1 MRQTKT
7 SEADENLRTCLAN
20 MRFGACT
27 PSDLE
32 YLRTRTISRRFGHPT
47 FEDPRFRNVSIIT
60 ALNAQKD
67 KINEIGCQKFAD
79 ETNQPLVHF
88 YSEDT
93 LTENAASESRKPQRV
108 RKREVLKV
116 KRKLSTHRQQ
126 QLWDAYPC
134 STSEH
139 IPGKLSLFVGMP
151 IMIRHNDATE
161 LCITKGQEGTVV
173 GWQESLGSQDQTI
186 LDTLFVELIKPP
198 RPIRVPG
205 LPLNVVALTRSTK
218 KLWCQ
223 LPDDLVVQ
231 VSREKVLVLPN
242 FAMTDYASQGKTR
255 EFNVID
261 LNNCK
266 NHFSY
271 YTALS
276 RGSSSDDTL
285 IIQGMDER
293 KITSGIDGHLRQEFR
308 ELEMLNEITLL
319 RYHNNLPIDVGGNN
333 RRDILQA
340 FQWGKGGFYEPQ
352 GLDTHARWRKGDA
365 PLLPPDGYQ
374 GKWTLVGDDTK
385 KRTAESKKTVGHG
398 KRKAMV
404 TGEQKQ
410 PKKPKVV
417 KSGPVGLVWDPV
429 DHSCAYDAMFTAL
442 YDIWQAHGPKWSD
455 RLKEYGVYVSALVQ
469 GFESCRA
476 KTERLESARDRVRE
490 MLHRTWPNDFPKGP
504 AVTAID
510 DLASKI
516 FGSVDWGVSTVKC
529 TRCNQVVNL
538 LGGPGFCG
546 AQTVVYD
553 KELHSRCK
561 FNYGIANWLTSR
573 RMYKANRICSNCG
586 NGLVVTTTLDK
597 FLPCFYLSL
606 SDKNVLL
613 DPAVTLN
620 VGEKKVRYM
629 LRAVIYSG
637 DSHFTSRVIKPD
649 GSVWYHDGIETGTHS
664 EAQGSFHK
672 ADVRF
677 LNFSVRGEVR
687 KTAASVIYWREY
699 E

>member
-1 MRQTKT
+1 MVSCAALYAISARLALARNEPDLPFGGINIIVAGDFAQLPPVGSPSLFCGDRLQVPDAIQPKITIGKQKNAIGKIIWQQFTTVVILKQNMRQTKT

-32 YLRTRTISRRFGHPT
+32 YLRTRTISRRSGHPT

-139 IPGKLSLFVGMP
+139 IPGKLSLCVGMP
-151 IMIRHNDATE
+151 IMIHHNDATE

-205 LPLNVVALTRSTK
+205 LPMNVVALTHGTK

-231 VSREKVLVLPN
+231 VSREQVLVLPN

-266 NHFSY
+266 
-271 YTALS
+271 TVP
-276 RGSSSDDTL
+276 SSGWVNPS
-285 IIQGMDER
+285 M
-293 KITSGIDGHLRQEFR
+293 SLRE
-308 ELEMLNEITLL
+308 
-319 RYHNNLPIDVGGNN
+319 
-333 RRDILQA
+333 
-340 FQWGKGGFYEPQ
+340 
-352 GLDTHARWRKGDA
+352 
-365 PLLPPDGYQ
+365 
-374 GKWTLVGDDTK
+374 
-385 KRTAESKKTVGHG
+385 
-398 KRKAMV
+398 
-404 TGEQKQ
+404 
-410 PKKPKVV
+410 
-417 KSGPVGLVWDPV
+417 VGL
-429 DHSCAYDAMFTAL
+429 
-442 YDIWQAHGPKWSD
+442 I
-455 RLKEYGVYVSALVQ
+455 
-469 GFESCRA
+469 
-476 KTERLESARDRVRE
+476 
-490 MLHRTWPNDFPKGP
+490 
-504 AVTAID
+504 
-510 DLASKI
+510 
-516 FGSVDWGVSTVKC
+516 
-529 TRCNQVVNL
+529 
-538 LGGPGFCG
+538 
-546 AQTVVYD
+546 
-553 KELHSRCK
+553 
-561 FNYGIANWLTSR
+561 
-573 RMYKANRICSNCG
+573 RI
-586 NGLVVTTTLDK
+586 K
-597 FLPCFYLSL
+597 
-606 SDKNVLL
+606 
-613 DPAVTLN
+613 
-620 VGEKKVRYM
+620 R
-629 LRAVIYSG
+629 
-637 DSHFTSRVIKPD
+637 IKQK
-649 GSVWYHDGIETGTHS
+649 S
-664 EAQGSFHK
+664 
-672 ADVRF
+672 
-677 LNFSVRGEVR
+677 
-687 KTAASVIYWREY
+687 
-699 E
+699 